1 MDQEYYRGIVYMC
14 ERAIS
19 NGSILWFSDL
29 ESLLFQ
35 EQIDSRVEDIGSS
48 LLTLTDFLRVE
59 VAFDTHSRWLL
70 RFSFQGSLI

>member
-1 MDQEYYRGIVYMC
+1 MC
-14 ERAIS
+14 QRSIA

-48 LLTLTDFLRVE
+48 LLTHLLTHEESKWYLTLTVD
-59 VAFDTHSRWLL
+59 DD
-70 RFSFQGSLI
+70 